1 MSFFINNSDGTVLT
15 TVQDGTIDASTTSLT
30 LIGKNFPTYGQLLN
44 QNLVYMLE
52 NFNNTIAPTAPL
64 VGQLWYDSYNHQL
77 KYYRAGTADNSWY
90 SIANIIYSSTAPT
103 SPQQNDLWWD
113 LGNQQLKF
121 YDALQWITIGPNT
134 TNDGL
139 NKISGTNSFIVQIG
153 GNNVFKVTAGGLLS
167 VPYNPT
173 FSGSGY
179 VYGTVITGTG
189 LTSLTT
195 WKPSTVAINTGNY
208 YNTSTGVFTCPVA
221 GVYQVSGTV
230 YSLGYNTA
238 TNQQVVWYQ
247 NQAATPVMARAY
259 HTNATSIPM
268 TATGLLNCNQGDILQ
283 MEVSAESLGVI
294 DYNYSNMS
302 IRLVS

>member
-1 MSFFINNSDGTVLT
+1 
-15 TVQDGTIDASTTSLT
+15 
-30 LIGKNFPTYGQLLN
+30 
-44 QNLVYMLE
+44 
-52 NFNNTIAPTAPL
+52 
-64 VGQLWYDSYNHQL
+64 
-77 KYYRAGTADNSWY
+77 
-90 SIANIIYSSTAPT
+90 
-103 SPQQNDLWWD
+103 
-113 LGNQQLKF
+113 
-121 YDALQWITIGPNT
+121 
-134 TNDGL
+134 
-139 NKISGTNSFIVQIG
+139 
-153 GNNVFKVTAGGLLS
+153 LLS